1 MRRWSS
7 ALKTLKRT
15 VKLESDPLNEWKYR
29 ALREVEE
36 YQKKIVNEMIDV
48 IISEGLPTTRKKL
61 HERFYSHYKE
71 KYPFLPSRVI
81 EGSYI
86 TAGRIVKSFR
96 ERKRKGLTR
105 KDKPEYKRVI
115 ITIPNMINWR
125 FNRVSI
131 SILTHKGWVE
141 IPLRVTSQLIRYL
154 HEGWRVS
161 QELKLRLVGRKV
173 LVWLT
178 FEKEVEVETREGN
191 YISIDVNEN
200 NVTLAVFEGFKL
212 RELRR
217 YETGLGRIVVNYSL
231 RREEISRGNST
242 KDELVKKK
250 LRRLRERERKID
262 VLRKTVKR
270 ITDLARSLNAK
281 VLVGKFSLRAK
292 EKMEGD
298 KNDKLRHRIHQWSVI
313 KFVEMLK
320 AQPIDVEE
328 VSESYTSS
336 IDPFDGRKL
345 KKGKQVVER
354 VVKVFNP
361 YLMTGTA
368 HEGGGI
374 KVFKVNARYLES
386 GEVLLERDSIAPLNL
401 VRKVDGRVVVFPST
415 SPNELRVTVYDP
427 LRGVPVAELE
437 VIKSKEKERH
447 G

>member
-1 MRRWSS
+1 V
-7 ALKTLKRT
+7 LKTLKRT
-15 VKLESDPLNEWKYR
+15 VKLESDPLNEWKYHV
-29 ALREVEE
+29 LKGVEE
-36 YQKKIVNEMIDV
+36 YQRLIVNEMIEV

-61 HERFYSHYKE
+61 HERFYSYYKE

-81 EGSYI
+81 EGAYVVAS
-86 TAGRIVKSFR
+86 RIVKSFR
-96 ERKRKGLTR
+96 KRKRKGLTR
-105 KDKPEYKRVI
+105 KDKPEYKRVM
-115 ITIPNMINWR
+115 ITIPNTINWR
-125 FNRVSI
+125 FNKVSV
-131 SILTHKGWVE
+131 SVLTHKGWVE
-141 IPLRVTSQLIRYL
+141 IPLRVTKQFTHYL
-154 HEGWRVS
+154 YEGWRVS

-178 FEKEVEVETREGN
+178 FEKEVEVETKEGN

-200 NVTLAVFEGFKL
+200 NVTIAVFEGFKL

-217 YETGLGRIVVNYSL
+217 YETGLGRIVANYSL
-231 RREEISRGNST
+231 RRERITKGNST
-242 KDELVKKK
+242 KNELVKKK
-250 LRRLRERERKID
+250 LRRLREKERKID

-270 ITDLARSLNAK
+270 VVELARDLNAK
-281 VLVGKFSLRAK
+281 VLVGKFSSRAK
-292 EKMEGD
+292 EKMESD
-298 KNDKLRHRIHQWSVI
+298 KNAKLRHRIHQWSVI
-313 KFVEMLK
+313 KFTELLK

-328 VSESYTSS
+328 LSEAHTSS
-336 IDPFDGRKL
+336 INPFNGEKL
-345 KKGKQVVER
+345 KKRRQVVEK

-415 SPNELRVTVYDP
+415 SPKDLRVTVYDP

-437 VIKSKEKERH
+437 VIKSKEKSRH

>member
-1 MRRWSS
+1 M
-7 ALKTLKRT
+7 LKTLKRT
-15 VKLESDPLNEWKYR
+15 GKLESDPVNKWKCR
-29 ALREVEE
+29 VLREVEG
-36 YQKKIVNEMIDV
+36 YQKKIVNEMID
-48 IISEGLPTTRKKL
+48 IILSEGLPTTRKKL

-71 KYPFLPSRVI
+71 EYPFLPSRVI
-81 EGSYI
+81 EGAYVVAS
-86 TAGRIVKSFR
+86 RIVKSFR

-105 KDKPEYKRVI
+105 KDKPEYRRVM
-115 ITIPNMINWR
+115 ITIPNMVNWR
-125 FNRVSI
+125 FNKVSV
-131 SILTHKGWVE
+131 SVLTHKGWVE
-141 IPLRVTSQLIRYL
+141 IPLRVTKQFIL

-178 FEKEVEVETREGN
+178 FEKEVEVETKDGN

-200 NVTLAVFEGFKL
+200 NVTLVVFEGFKL
-212 RELRR
+212 KELRR
-217 YETGLGRIVVNYSL
+217 YETKLGKIVVNYSL
-231 RREEISRGNST
+231 RRNEITKGNST

-250 LRRLRERERKID
+250 LSRLRERERKID
-262 VLRKTVKR
+262 VLRKSVKG

-281 VLVGKFSLRAK
+281 VIVGKFSSRAK
-292 EKMEGD
+292 EKMESSKD
-298 KNDKLRHRIHQWSVI
+298 AKLRHRIHQWSVI
-313 KFVEMLK
+313 KFGEMLK
-320 AQPIDVEE
+320 AQPIEVEE

-336 IDPFDGRKL
+336 INPFNGEKL
-345 KKGKQVVER
+345 KKGRQVVER

-361 YLMTGTA
+361 YLMTGNA

-401 VRKVDGRVVVFPST
+401 AKRVDGRVLKFPST

-437 VIKSKEKERH
+437 VIKEGKLRH

>member
-1 MRRWSS
+1 V
-7 ALKTLKRT
+7 LKTLKRT
-15 VKLESDPLNEWKYR
+15 VKLESDPLNEWKYHV
-29 ALREVEE
+29 LKGVEE
-36 YQKKIVNEMIDV
+36 YQRLIVNEMIDV

-61 HERFYSHYKE
+61 HERFYSYYKE

-81 EGSYI
+81 EGAYVVAS
-86 TAGRIVKSFR
+86 RIVKSFR
-96 ERKRKGLTR
+96 KRKRKGLTR
-105 KDKPEYKRVI
+105 KDKPEYKRVM
-115 ITIPNMINWR
+115 ITIPNTINWR
-125 FNRVSI
+125 FNKVSV
-131 SILTHKGWVE
+131 SVLTHKGWVE
-141 IPLRVTSQLIRYL
+141 IPLRVTKQFTHYL
-154 HEGWRVS
+154 YEGWRVS

-178 FEKEVEVETREGN
+178 FEKEVEVETKEGN

-200 NVTLAVFEGFKL
+200 NVTIAVFEGFKL

-217 YETGLGRIVVNYSL
+217 YETGLGRIVANYSL
-231 RREEISRGNST
+231 RRERITKGNST
-242 KDELVKKK
+242 KNELVKKK
-250 LRRLRERERKID
+250 LRRLREKERKID

-270 ITDLARSLNAK
+270 VVELARDLNAK
-281 VLVGKFSLRAK
+281 VLVGKFSSRAK
-292 EKMEGD
+292 EKMESD
-298 KNDKLRHRIHQWSVI
+298 KNAKLRHRIHQWSVI
-313 KFVEMLK
+313 KFTELLK

-328 VSESYTSS
+328 LSEAHTSS
-336 IDPFDGRKL
+336 INPFNGEKL
-345 KKGKQVVER
+345 KKRRQVVEK

-415 SPNELRVTVYDP
+415 SPKDLRVTVYDP

-437 VIKSKEKERH
+437 VIKSKEKSRH